1 MNIISITKTYQS
13 FESLQPRVWFNCEKE
28 IIYNLNN
35 QNYPNM
41 NLKPI
46 FIFLVTQ
53 TQTHSSDGY
62 YFDTFFYFNLF
73 RYQILLKC
81 YVNLTGKSKSEMN
94 WWQKLKLIDKVVGV
108 WKILV
113 SNSTEFILLRIA
125 RRWSKWWGDLWNF
138 LRVWKMRF
146 FFRSYLNVVD
156 FMTVRR
162 WDVVDSSYLIIN
174 NYVAMH

>member
-1 MNIISITKTYQS
+1 
-13 FESLQPRVWFNCEKE
+13 
-28 IIYNLNN
+28 
-35 QNYPNM
+35 
-41 NLKPI
+41 
-46 FIFLVTQ
+46 
-53 TQTHSSDGY
+53 
-62 YFDTFFYFNLF
+62 
-73 RYQILLKC
+73 
-81 YVNLTGKSKSEMN
+81 MN

-174 NYVAMH
+174 NFMLQCIKRFKRLFFPRLDLNVLSPVSSQNLSWGTWSGSGENRDEWLEKMFLVLASFAKAF